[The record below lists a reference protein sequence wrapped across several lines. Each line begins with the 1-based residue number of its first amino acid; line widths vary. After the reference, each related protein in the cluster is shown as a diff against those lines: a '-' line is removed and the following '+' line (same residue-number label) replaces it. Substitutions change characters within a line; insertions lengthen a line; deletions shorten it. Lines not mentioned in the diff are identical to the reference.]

1 METSDEHPDDRSL
14 KELLGDL
21 THSLTTLFGKE
32 IELAKPRYRPR
43 NLDLR
48 GAPPAQKCRKHI
60 SASVLDGDLM
70 ELMISAA
77 PSRG

>member
-32 IELAKPRYRPR
+32 IKLAQPRYRPR

-48 GAPPAQKCRKHI
+48 GTPPAQRRREHI
-60 SASVLDGDLM
+60 RARVLGGDVM
-70 ELMISAA
+70 EVMISAV